1 MKKLQPEFEKKRNL
15 FFCKELCVKGK
26 QLRMDVIN
34 QMDKLQLKFHN
45 FDKKR
50 YISFA
55 KFNDSTVTLSLI
67 ILV

>member
-1 MKKLQPEFEKKRNL
+1 MKKLQPKFEKKRNL

-26 QLRMDVIN
+26 QFRMDVIN

-45 FDKKR
+45 FYKKR

-55 KFNDSTVTLSLI
+55 KINDSTVTLSLLI
-67 ILV
+67 

>member
-1 MKKLQPEFEKKRNL
+1 MKKLQPKFEKKEKP

-26 QLRMDVIN
+26 LLRMDVIN

-45 FDKKR
+45 FYRKH

-55 KFNDSTVTLSLI
+55 KNNDLTVTLSLLI
-67 ILV
+67 